1 MIIVQIIGGLG
12 NQMFQYA
19 FGRRLADGL
28 GVPLKLDITA
38 FGSFYDKRPYA
49 LGALR
54 IEEDFASAHDIAVTL
69 RGRFAWAR
77 SRLQRTS
84 LRCRRTP
91 GVWSAR
97 RGSPSTRR
105 CWR

>member
-28 GVPLKLDITA
+28 AVPLKLDISA
-38 FGSFYDKRPYA
+38 FGSFYDKRPYT

-54 IEEDFASAHDIAVTL
+54 IEESK
-69 RGRFAWAR
+69 RNPS
-77 SRLQRTS
+77 SRT
-84 LRCRRTP
+84 RRPEP
-91 GVWSAR
+91 G
-97 RGSPSTRR
+97 GSEGSTRR
-105 CWR
+105 NLLRAAGNRP